1 MANIKISKLRVKPG
15 SRVSLREMDSSEDF
29 GLNRENG
36 EANLAKDLER
46 LEELQYKF
54 YAESSRAI
62 LIVLQGIDTAGKDG
76 TIRKVMSAFNPQGV
90 YVKSFKVPAGQE
102 TQHDFLWRVHAA
114 CPPKGFIGIF
124 NRSHYEDVLV
134 TRVHRKVSDKT
145 LEQRIRHINN
155 FEHMLTEEGTIV
167 VKLFLNIS
175 KQEQLS
181 RLESRLEDSTR
192 NWKFSS
198 NDVRER
204 AFWNRYINVFESTL
218 SATSTKHA
226 PWFVIPSDR
235 KWVRNLAVSEILL
248 QTFESLNLKWPRSEI
263 GLDKVRKDLGRS

>member
-167 VKLFLNIS
+167 VKLFLNI
-175 KQEQLS
+175 KLI
-181 RLESRLEDSTR
+181 
-192 NWKFSS
+192 F
-198 NDVRER
+198 
-204 AFWNRYINVFESTL
+204 
-218 SATSTKHA
+218 
-226 PWFVIPSDR
+226 
-235 KWVRNLAVSEILL
+235 
-248 QTFESLNLKWPRSEI
+248 
-263 GLDKVRKDLGRS
+263 